1 LKYGTWVGTRGVSL
15 LRGLRDQFGTS
26 VSSKQ
31 FLARLILRKYMLRG
45 VTKRLVASRQY
56 LRFQS
61 SQHRSM
67 ASHKSVKELLGRYV
81 PVRLAPDVSSLS
93 VGDRAALKELVLA
106 SQIVDKLY
114 LQVCYSLALVLNILI
129 DAL

>member
-1 LKYGTWVGTRGVSL
+1 
-15 LRGLRDQFGTS
+15 
-26 VSSKQ
+26 
-31 FLARLILRKYMLRG
+31 
-45 VTKRLVASRQY
+45 
-56 LRFQS
+56 
-61 SQHRSM
+61 M